1 MLFNATRGEELRIA
15 LVDNNQLTD
24 LLLEQTNKQQKKANI
39 YKGKITRIEPSLEAA
54 FIDYGQERHG
64 FLPIKEVA
72 LPQEN
77 EQGEYERPNIKDV
90 LQEGQELLIQVG
102 KEERGTKG
110 AALSTF
116 ISLAGSYLVLMP
128 NNPKAGGISRR
139 IEGDERQQV
148 KETLNQL
155 EAPDDMGV
163 IVRTAGVGKS
173 IEELQWDLNYLLK
186 LWETIQAATY
196 ENERQAPYLVYQESD
211 VVLRALRDYIRPD
224 IEEIIVDDPEIFE
237 KVKQHIQLFYPN
249 LSDKVLL
256 YQDRTPLF
264 TRYQLENQIK
274 TIYQRELRLPS
285 GGSIV
290 IDRTEALVSIDI
302 NSAQS
307 TKGED
312 IEETAF
318 STNLEAADEIA
329 RQLRLRDLG
338 GLIVVDFIDMSTAKH
353 QKEVEE
359 RLNQAVAQ
367 DRARIQL
374 GRISRFGLLEMSR
387 QRLRSA
393 VSETTQ
399 ELCPRCE
406 GRGTIRSVES
416 ISFSILRAIEEAAAK
431 SKGKS
436 IFVQAPVE
444 VGAYLLN
451 EKRHDILDMEHHR
464 QVPVFIVSNPHY
476 EIPEYNLEVIKNDRS
491 FKHSSYR
498 HIKANPNQETEMT
511 LPQREEQE
519 AKPAVKN
526 VLPETPA
533 PQNKETKATTNPI
546 KRWLSFIAK
555 NFLKNKQEDNDDKP
569 DTNRSQ
575 QNKQGSSGSTN
586 QQQPR
591 KHNPNQRHS
600 HHKKGANRNNNRGNN
615 NNKTSSQ
622 TDNQKTRNNSGGR
635 NQNQRTNNTS
645 NNNQSSTGSN
655 RKNTHNSKRPNKN
668 RQSQN
673 NKSSQGPNKPHNTSN
688 KETGNKETGSTT
700 DNNRKQTNSKTSPP
714 EKDYTSNKGQQKIS
728 KGPNE
733 PSSTDSNNPKAS
745 SQPVS
750 DNKNSTVNTNTQ
762 QAQPVKSSPT
772 AKKQDDGMIMV
783 ETQHNN
789 QSQ

>member
-1 MLFNATRGEELRIA
+1 MLFNATRSEELRIA
-15 LVDNNQLTD
+15 IIDEGQLTD

-54 FIDYGQERHG
+54 FVDYGQNRHG

-72 LPQEN
+72 QPESNNDN
-77 EQGEYERPNIKDV
+77 EQQRPHINDV
-90 LQEGQELLIQVG
+90 LTEGQEILVQVG

-139 IEGDERQQV
+139 IEGEERQQV
-148 KETLNQL
+148 KEALNQL
-155 EAPDDMGV
+155 EAPDNMGV

-186 LWETIQAATY
+186 LWETIQSAT
-196 ENERQAPYLVYQESD
+196 NESEQSAPFLVYQESD

-224 IEEIIVDDPEIFE
+224 IEEIIVDDVEIYE
-237 KVKQHIQLFYPN
+237 KVKQHVRLFYPN
-249 LSDKVLL
+249 LTDKILL
-256 YQDRTPLF
+256 YQDKTPLF

-274 TIYQRELRLPS
+274 TIYQREIRLPS

-307 TKGED
+307 TKGVD

-338 GLIVVDFIDMSTAKH
+338 GLIVVDFIDMSGTKH

-359 RLNQAVAQ
+359 ELNKAVTF

-399 ELCPRCE
+399 EICPRCE
-406 GRGTIRSVES
+406 GRGSIRSVES
-416 ISFSILRAIEEAAAK
+416 ISFTILRAIEEAAAK

-436 IFVQAPVE
+436 LFIQAPVE

-451 EKRHDILDMEHHR
+451 EKRQDIFEIEQHR
-464 QVPVFIVSNPHY
+464 QVPIFIVSNPHY
-476 EIPEYNLEVIKNDRS
+476 EIPEYNLQVIKNDRH
-491 FKHSSYR
+491 FKNTSSYSLMT
-498 HIKANPNQETEMT
+498 KNPNEDTEMS
-511 LPQREEQE
+511 LPQTEEPQ

-533 PQNKETKATTNPI
+533 PQGKDNKRSNVVM
-546 KRWLSFIAK
+546 RWLGMIAQNILNK
-555 NFLKNKQEDNDDKP
+555 NPENKNDQVSQNS
-569 DTNRSQ
+569 SQ
-575 QNKQGSSGSTN
+575 QNSSPKSSSTQNKGHTNNN
-586 QQQPR
+586 QQRRNQS
-591 KHNPNQRHS
+591 KKSQNPH
-600 HHKKGANRNNNRGNN
+600 NNRRPQNKNRSAGSCNKPKGNN
-615 NNKTSSQ
+615 NNRST
-622 TDNQKTRNNSGGR
+622 NNR
-635 NQNQRTNNTS
+635 QNKQNQG
-645 NNNQSSTGSN
+645 GSN
-655 RKNTHNSKRPNKN
+655 SSKKYHSP
-668 RQSQN
+668 N
-673 NKSSQGPNKPHNTSN
+673 NKSSSNKTPHNHSHAQDKQTNNTDRPKNNTQQPQKSN
-688 KETGNKETGSTT
+688 HNNSKPST
-700 DNNRKQTNSKTSPP
+700 DNN
-714 EKDYTSNKGQQKIS
+714 
-728 KGPNE
+728 
-733 PSSTDSNNPKAS
+733 
-745 SQPVS
+745 
-750 DNKNSTVNTNTQ
+750 
-762 QAQPVKSSPT
+762 
-772 AKKQDDGMIMV
+772 GMVMV
-783 ETQHNN
+783 ETQNN
-789 QSQ
+789 QN

>member
-1 MLFNATRGEELRIA
+1 MLFNATRSEELRIA
-15 LVDNNQLTD
+15 IIDEGQLTD

-54 FIDYGQERHG
+54 FVDYGQNRHG

-72 LPQEN
+72 QPESNNDN
-77 EQGEYERPNIKDV
+77 EQQRPHINDV
-90 LQEGQELLIQVG
+90 LTEGQEILVQVG

-139 IEGDERQQV
+139 IEGEERQQV
-148 KETLNQL
+148 KEALNQL
-155 EAPDDMGV
+155 EAPDNMGV

-186 LWETIQAATY
+186 LWETIQSAT
-196 ENERQAPYLVYQESD
+196 NESEQSAPFLVYQESD

-224 IEEIIVDDPEIFE
+224 IEEIIVDDVEIYE
-237 KVKQHIQLFYPN
+237 KVKQHVRLFYPN
-249 LSDKVLL
+249 LTDKILL
-256 YQDRTPLF
+256 YQDKTPLF

-274 TIYQRELRLPS
+274 TIYQREIRLPS

-307 TKGED
+307 TKGVD

-338 GLIVVDFIDMSTAKH
+338 GLIVVDFIDMSGTKH

-359 RLNQAVAQ
+359 ELNKAVTF

-399 ELCPRCE
+399 EICPRCE
-406 GRGTIRSVES
+406 GRGSIRSVES
-416 ISFSILRAIEEAAAK
+416 ISFTILRAIEEAAAK

-436 IFVQAPVE
+436 LFIQAPVE

-451 EKRHDILDMEHHR
+451 EKRQDIFEIEQHR
-464 QVPVFIVSNPHY
+464 QVPIFIVSNPHY
-476 EIPEYNLEVIKNDRS
+476 EIPEYNLQVIKNDRH
-491 FKHSSYR
+491 FKNTSSYSLMT
-498 HIKANPNQETEMT
+498 KNPNEDTEMS
-511 LPQREEQE
+511 LPQTEEPQ

-533 PQNKETKATTNPI
+533 PQGKDNKRSNVVM
-546 KRWLSFIAK
+546 RWLGMIAQNILNK
-555 NFLKNKQEDNDDKP
+555 NPENKNDQVTQNSPQQNSSPKSSSTQNKGHTNNNQQRRNQSKKSQNP
-569 DTNRSQ
+569 HNNRRPQNKNRSA
-575 QNKQGSSGSTN
+575 GSSN
-586 QQQPR
+586 KP
-591 KHNPNQRHS
+591 K
-600 HHKKGANRNNNRGNN
+600 GNN
-615 NNKTSSQ
+615 NNRPT
-622 TDNQKTRNNSGGR
+622 NNR
-635 NQNQRTNNTS
+635 QNKQNQG
-645 NNNQSSTGSN
+645 GSN
-655 RKNTHNSKRPNKN
+655 SSKKHHSP
-668 RQSQN
+668 N
-673 NKSSQGPNKPHNTSN
+673 NKSSSNKTPHNHSHAQDKQTNNTDRPKNNTQQPQKSN
-688 KETGNKETGSTT
+688 HNNSKPST
-700 DNNRKQTNSKTSPP
+700 DNN
-714 EKDYTSNKGQQKIS
+714 
-728 KGPNE
+728 
-733 PSSTDSNNPKAS
+733 
-745 SQPVS
+745 
-750 DNKNSTVNTNTQ
+750 
-762 QAQPVKSSPT
+762 
-772 AKKQDDGMIMV
+772 GMVMV
-783 ETQHNN
+783 ETHNN
-789 QSQ
+789 QN

>member
-15 LVDNNQLTD
+15 IIDNNQLTD

-54 FIDYGQERHG
+54 FIDYGHQRHG

-72 LPQEN
+72 LPEVN
-77 EQGEYERPNIKDV
+77 EDGEYERPNIKDV
-90 LQEGQELLIQVG
+90 LSEGQELLVQVG

-139 IEGDERQQV
+139 IEGEERQQV
-148 KETLNQL
+148 KETMNQL

-186 LWETIQAATY
+186 LWETIQSATDA
-196 ENERQAPYLVYQESD
+196 NDTQAPYLVYQESD

-224 IEEIIVDDPEIFE
+224 IHEIIVDDPDIFE
-237 KVKQHIQLFYPN
+237 KVKQHVQLFYPN

-264 TRYQLENQIK
+264 TRYQLEDQIK

-312 IEETAF
+312 IEQTAF

-359 RLNQAVAQ
+359 RLNVAVTQ

-436 IFVQAPVE
+436 VFVQTPVE

-451 EKRHDILDMEHHR
+451 EKRHDILDLEHSR

-476 EIPEYNLEVIKNDRS
+476 EIPEYNLEVIKNDRH
-491 FKHSSYR
+491 FKQSSYR
-498 HIKANPNQETEMT
+498 LIKQNPNQQTEMSF
-511 LPQREEQE
+511 PQPQE
-519 AKPAVKN
+519 AEDKPAVKH

-533 PQNKETKATTNPI
+533 PHNKDNKRSNILT
-546 KRWLSFIAK
+546 RWLSMIAQ
-555 NFLKNKQEDNDDKP
+555 NLLNKTEHQSQPQQQEKQSHTQPKQSSNKGEAGNHNQANKKRP
-569 DTNRSQ
+569 TNKTNAQNARST
-575 QNKQGSSGSTN
+575 QNKSSNGNKS
-586 QQQPR
+586 R
-591 KHNPNQRHS
+591 
-600 HHKKGANRNNNRGNN
+600 GGRNNNRPNKNNNSTNSQSQQKSSNNKKPSHNKKSGGSTNRNKTNQTTN
-615 NNKTSSQ
+615 NNK
-622 TDNQKTRNNSGGR
+622 NNSPR
-635 NQNQRTNNTS
+635 SLNPQQNAAH
-645 NNNQSSTGSN
+645 
-655 RKNTHNSKRPNKN
+655 K
-668 RQSQN
+668 
-673 NKSSQGPNKPHNTSN
+673 
-688 KETGNKETGSTT
+688 
-700 DNNRKQTNSKTSPP
+700 KQ
-714 EKDYTSNKGQQKIS
+714 Q
-728 KGPNE
+728 
-733 PSSTDSNNPKAS
+733 STDSG
-745 SQPVS
+745 
-750 DNKNSTVNTNTQ
+750 
-762 QAQPVKSSPT
+762 
-772 AKKQDDGMIMV
+772 DDGMVMV
-783 ETQHNN
+783 ETQHNKD
-789 QSQ
+789 S

>member
-1 MLFNATRGEELRIA
+1 MLADIVGLATNNEGLTMKKMLFNATRGEELRIA
-15 LVDNNQLTD
+15 IIDNNQLTD

-54 FIDYGQERHG
+54 FIDYGHQRHG

-72 LPQEN
+72 LPEVN
-77 EQGEYERPNIKDV
+77 EDGEYERPNIKDV
-90 LQEGQELLIQVG
+90 LSEGQELLVQVG

-139 IEGDERQQV
+139 IEGEERQQV
-148 KETLNQL
+148 KETMNQL

-186 LWETIQAATY
+186 LWETIQSATDA
-196 ENERQAPYLVYQESD
+196 NDTQAPYLVYQESD

-224 IEEIIVDDPEIFE
+224 IHEIIVDDPDIFE
-237 KVKQHIQLFYPN
+237 KVKQHVQLFYPN

-264 TRYQLENQIK
+264 TRYQLEDQIK

-312 IEETAF
+312 IEQTAF

-359 RLNQAVAQ
+359 RLNVAVTQ

-436 IFVQAPVE
+436 VFVQTPVE

-451 EKRHDILDMEHHR
+451 EKRHDILDLEHSR

-476 EIPEYNLEVIKNDRS
+476 EIPEYNLEVIKNDRH
-491 FKHSSYR
+491 FKQSSYR
-498 HIKANPNQETEMT
+498 LIKQNPNQQTEMSF
-511 LPQREEQE
+511 PQPQE
-519 AKPAVKN
+519 AEDKPAVKH

-533 PQNKETKATTNPI
+533 PHNKDNKRSNILT
-546 KRWLSFIAK
+546 RWLSMIAQ
-555 NFLKNKQEDNDDKP
+555 NLLNKTEHQSQPQQQEKQSHTQPKQSSNKGEAGNHNQANKKRP
-569 DTNRSQ
+569 TNKTNAQNARST
-575 QNKQGSSGSTN
+575 QNKSSNGNKS
-586 QQQPR
+586 R
-591 KHNPNQRHS
+591 
-600 HHKKGANRNNNRGNN
+600 GGRNNNRPNKNNNSTNSQSQQKSSNNKKPSHNKKSGGSTNRNKTNQTTN
-615 NNKTSSQ
+615 NNK
-622 TDNQKTRNNSGGR
+622 NNSPR
-635 NQNQRTNNTS
+635 SLNPQQNAAH
-645 NNNQSSTGSN
+645 
-655 RKNTHNSKRPNKN
+655 K
-668 RQSQN
+668 
-673 NKSSQGPNKPHNTSN
+673 
-688 KETGNKETGSTT
+688 
-700 DNNRKQTNSKTSPP
+700 KQ
-714 EKDYTSNKGQQKIS
+714 Q
-728 KGPNE
+728 
-733 PSSTDSNNPKAS
+733 STDSG
-745 SQPVS
+745 
-750 DNKNSTVNTNTQ
+750 
-762 QAQPVKSSPT
+762 
-772 AKKQDDGMIMV
+772 DDGMVMV
-783 ETQHNN
+783 ETQHNKD
-789 QSQ
+789 S

>member
-1 MLFNATRGEELRIA
+1 MLFNATRSEELRIA
-15 LVDNNQLTD
+15 IIDEGQLTD

-54 FIDYGQERHG
+54 FVDYGQNRHG

-72 LPQEN
+72 QPESNNDN
-77 EQGEYERPNIKDV
+77 EQQRPHINDV
-90 LQEGQELLIQVG
+90 LTEGQEILVQVG

-139 IEGDERQQV
+139 IEGEERQQV
-148 KETLNQL
+148 KEALNQL
-155 EAPDDMGV
+155 EAPDNMGV

-186 LWETIQAATY
+186 LWETIQSAT
-196 ENERQAPYLVYQESD
+196 NESEQSAPFLVYQESD

-224 IEEIIVDDPEIFE
+224 IEEIIVDDVEIYE
-237 KVKQHIQLFYPN
+237 KVKQHVRLFYPN
-249 LSDKVLL
+249 LTDKILL
-256 YQDRTPLF
+256 YQDKTPLF

-274 TIYQRELRLPS
+274 TIYQREIRLPS

-307 TKGED
+307 TKGVD

-338 GLIVVDFIDMSTAKH
+338 GLIVVDFIDMSGTKH

-359 RLNQAVAQ
+359 ELNKAVTF

-399 ELCPRCE
+399 EICPRCE
-406 GRGTIRSVES
+406 GRGSIRSVES
-416 ISFSILRAIEEAAAK
+416 ISFTILRAIEEAAAK

-436 IFVQAPVE
+436 LFIQAPVE

-451 EKRHDILDMEHHR
+451 EKRQDIFEIEQHR
-464 QVPVFIVSNPHY
+464 QVPIFIVSNPHY
-476 EIPEYNLEVIKNDRS
+476 EIPEYNLQVIKNDRH
-491 FKHSSYR
+491 FKNTSSYSLMT
-498 HIKANPNQETEMT
+498 KNPNEDTEMS
-511 LPQREEQE
+511 LPQTEEPQ

-533 PQNKETKATTNPI
+533 PQGKDNKRSNVVM
-546 KRWLSFIAK
+546 RWLGMIAQNILNK
-555 NFLKNKQEDNDDKP
+555 NPENKNDQVTQNSPQQNSSPKSSSTQNKGHTNNNQQRRNQSKKSQNP
-569 DTNRSQ
+569 HNNRRPQNKNRSA
-575 QNKQGSSGSTN
+575 GSSN
-586 QQQPR
+586 KP
-591 KHNPNQRHS
+591 K
-600 HHKKGANRNNNRGNN
+600 GNN
-615 NNKTSSQ
+615 NNRPT
-622 TDNQKTRNNSGGR
+622 NNR
-635 NQNQRTNNTS
+635 QNKQNQG
-645 NNNQSSTGSN
+645 GSN
-655 RKNTHNSKRPNKN
+655 SSKKHHSP
-668 RQSQN
+668 N
-673 NKSSQGPNKPHNTSN
+673 NKSSSNKTPHNHSHAQDKQTNNTDRPKNNTQQPQKSN
-688 KETGNKETGSTT
+688 HNNSKPST
-700 DNNRKQTNSKTSPP
+700 DNN
-714 EKDYTSNKGQQKIS
+714 
-728 KGPNE
+728 
-733 PSSTDSNNPKAS
+733 
-745 SQPVS
+745 
-750 DNKNSTVNTNTQ
+750 
-762 QAQPVKSSPT
+762 
-772 AKKQDDGMIMV
+772 GMVMV
-783 ETQHNN
+783 ETQNN
-789 QSQ
+789 QN